1 MSRVVMR
8 HDESV
13 CSGWIRRRHT
23 WRAGRDAPGV
33 MSSGVIDACVSM
45 CQHVSMRRLSRF
57 LLILVLT
64 VSLPVRGYA
73 ASIMMVCGASGQA
86 VVEHSAEGASH
97 HHGGHGGQL
106 PDDAHQHAHSD
117 HAADSGNQD
126 HDSATCSAC
135 GVCCAGVLFA
145 SSSTVSANGAV
156 SSGPIAFFD
165 RRLVGFIPA
174 GLDRPPLVLAR

>member
-1 MSRVVMR
+1 MTRPPVR
-8 HDESV
+8 D
-13 CSGWIRRRHT
+13 GY
-23 WRAGRDAPGV
+23 AGVERGAP
-33 MSSGVIDACVSM
+33 GVIDAGALI

-57 LLILVLT
+57 LLILILT

-86 VVEHSAEGASH
+86 AMAHSVDGGAFHHQTGHAEHSHDS
-97 HHGGHGGQL
+97 
-106 PDDAHQHAHSD
+106 AHQHAHGD
-117 HAADSGNQD
+117 HAAESGNDD

-145 SSSTVSANGAV
+145 SAPNVSANGAV

-165 RRLVGFIPA
+165 RRFVGFIPA
-174 GLDRPPLVLAR
+174 GLDRPPLSLVR